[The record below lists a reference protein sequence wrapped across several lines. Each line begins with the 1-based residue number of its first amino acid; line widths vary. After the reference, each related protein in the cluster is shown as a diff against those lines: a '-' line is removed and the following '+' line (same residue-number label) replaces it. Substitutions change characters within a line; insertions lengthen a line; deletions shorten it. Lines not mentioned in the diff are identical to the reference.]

1 MRITSEIHYFD
12 SMSAVKKYHSKLLE
26 PVCRQWE
33 LTHNE
38 LNILLFLLNNSELDR
53 AADIV
58 SYRGIAKSHVSLS
71 VANLEKKELLTR
83 HFDEDDRRAAHLKLT
98 DRGIAI
104 AEQANVLQTQLV
116 AELFRGISP
125 EQLEIW
131 RNMALIVQ
139 KNIQNLDTTP

>member
-1 MRITSEIHYFD
+1 M
-12 SMSAVKKYHSKLLE
+12 
-26 PVCRQWE
+26 
-33 LTHNE
+33 
-38 LNILLFLLNNSELDR
+38 
-53 AADIV
+53 
-58 SYRGIAKSHVSLS
+58 KSHVSLS